1 MNINITHKGHPGLLT
16 TDNAASSY
24 GIPVLVLEE
33 PWFSPDG
40 EELEVNIYTAA
51 QIPVDQINCA
61 ERQQIPNLSQLTPME
76 ILDLDYSEQREID
89 ARFAEAIAAY
99 DEADGPSD
107 DLGDAV
113 YATEQAAMAR
123 LAAQE
128 VQS

>member
-1 MNINITHKGHPGLLT
+1 MDEQVMQTERIGAEVPSDLARDVRI
-16 TDNAASSY
+16 AAATCGRS
-24 GIPVLVLEE
+24 IK
-33 PWFSPDG
+33 
-40 EELEVNIYTAA
+40 
-51 QIPVDQINCA
+51 
-61 ERQQIPNLSQLTPME
+61 E
-76 ILDLDYSEQREID
+76 II
-89 ARFAEAIAAY
+89 AEAIAAY